1 MFAQSAYN
9 IFGEN
14 AGDGPCGTL
23 VNFQNTQKWPETTD
37 TDLITVEK
45 VLDDGGFEFM
55 SLTLTEGTL
64 AEPTYVSVDWKV
76 NFATACSDIL
86 TYEFMVGTCNPDL
99 RLGLKEVSGA

>member
-1 MFAQSAYN
+1 
-9 IFGEN
+9 
-14 AGDGPCGTL
+14 
-23 VNFQNTQKWPETTD
+23 
-37 TDLITVEK
+37 
-45 VLDDGGFEFM
+45 M